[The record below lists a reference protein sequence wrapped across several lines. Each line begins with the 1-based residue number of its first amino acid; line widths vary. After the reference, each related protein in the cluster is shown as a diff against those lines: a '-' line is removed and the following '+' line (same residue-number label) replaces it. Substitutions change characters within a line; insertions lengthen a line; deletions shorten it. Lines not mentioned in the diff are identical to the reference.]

1 MTKTKLNRKQREH
14 IRAIFA
20 SRASVECVSD
30 SIDEDLKALG
40 IDPDSTDV
48 WEYARQLEDRI
59 NAALSYPEF
68 SLHAEI
74 SAAIQGSLGVFFP
87 SSN

>member
-1 MTKTKLNRKQREH
+1 MTKLNRKQREH

-20 SRASVECVSD
+20 FKACVECVSD
-30 SIDEDLKALG
+30 SIEEDLSALG

-48 WEYARQLEDRI
+48 WEYATQLEARI

-68 SLHAEI
+68 TLNAEI
-74 SAAIQGSLGVFFP
+74 SAAIQSKLGVFFP